1 MSRVEWL
8 FYHLCRLILALVF
21 VYAGAVKIQDVV
33 AFAGH
38 VAAYQILPYAMNY
51 LVAATLP
58 YVEFLAGVLLL
69 LNVRFRPALVAI
81 GGMTLVFIAAL
92 VSVLLRGLDI
102 DCGCFDPAGG
112 EEESVMKELKTILV
126 TTDFSPPSES
136 AFYHALAI
144 AVAGATAL
152 PSRVHVAAA
161 SAEDTWR

>member
-1 MSRVEWL
+1 MNRTQWL
-8 FYHLCRLILALVF
+8 FYHLCRLVLAMVF

-38 VAAYQILPYAMNY
+38 VAAYQVLPYAMNY

-69 LNVRFRPALVAI
+69 LNVRVRPALVAT
-81 GGMTLVFIAAL
+81 GGMTLVFMAAL

-112 EEESVMKELKTILV
+112 EDVSAGMALLRDVGLMILV
-126 TTDFSPPSES
+126 ALTWFMRSRSTAGS
-136 AFYHALAI
+136 AKCEK
-144 AVAGATAL
+144 T
-152 PSRVHVAAA
+152 
-161 SAEDTWR
+161 

>member
-1 MSRVEWL
+1 MNRFQWFL
-8 FYHLCRLILALVF
+8 YHLVRLSLALVF

-58 YVEFLAGVLLL
+58 YVEFLTGVLLL
-69 LNVRFRPALVAI
+69 LNVRVRPALVVI
-81 GGMTLVFIAAL
+81 GGMILIFMVAL

-112 EEESVMKELKTILV
+112 QDVSAGIALLRDVGLMVLV
-126 TTDFSPPSES
+126 VLTWVLRRRLT
-136 AFYHALAI
+136 AR
-144 AVAGATAL
+144 GARREA
-152 PSRVHVAAA
+152 R
-161 SAEDTWR
+161 SAETS

>member
-69 LNVRFRPALVAI
+69 LNVRVRPALVAI
-81 GGMTLVFIAAL
+81 GGMTLVFMVAL

-112 EEESVMKELKTILV
+112 EDVSAGIALLRDVGLMVMVGLTWALRSRL
-126 TTDFSPPSES
+126 TAGS
-136 AFYHALAI
+136 AKCEA
-144 AVAGATAL
+144 
-152 PSRVHVAAA
+152 
-161 SAEDTWR
+161 

>member
-1 MSRVEWL
+1 MNRFQWFL
-8 FYHLCRLILALVF
+8 YHLVRLSLALVF

-58 YVEFLAGVLLL
+58 YVEFLTGVLLL
-69 LNVRFRPALVAI
+69 LNVRVRPALVVI
-81 GGMTLVFIAAL
+81 GGMTLIFMVAL

-112 EEESVMKELKTILV
+112 QDVSAGMALLRDVGLMVLVVLTWWLRSVLMAG
-126 TTDFSPPSES
+126 S
-136 AFYHALAI
+136 AKRE
-144 AVAGATAL
+144 T
-152 PSRVHVAAA
+152 
-161 SAEDTWR
+161 

>member
-1 MSRVEWL
+1 MSRAEWL
-8 FYHLCRLILALVF
+8 FYHLCRLTLALVF

-33 AFAGH
+33 PFTGH

-69 LNVRFRPALVAI
+69 LNIRVRPALVAI
-81 GGMTLVFIAAL
+81 GGMTLVFMVAL

-112 EEESVMKELKTILV
+112 EDVSAGIALLRDVGLMVLVGLTWVLRSRLTSGSAKCEVRGEEN
-126 TTDFSPPSES
+126 P
-136 AFYHALAI
+136 
-144 AVAGATAL
+144 
-152 PSRVHVAAA
+152 
-161 SAEDTWR
+161 